1 LIRPTCKAPAAGLW
15 LLPSLALLFSL
26 TLGGCAGIDPARI
39 PAIDAGADTRLP
51 GKVVWHDLLSE
62 DPAAA
67 KRFYGGLF
75 GWTFRDVDLG
85 AGQTYSVIE
94 HDGRA
99 IGGIVDG
106 RGINDANNVSRWIPV
121 LSVADMSAAMS
132 VVRAGGGTVFQ
143 APVDIPTRGAMAVV
157 ADPQGAVLTLL
168 ESNAGDPA
176 DRPAADGDWLWNEIW
191 SSDTD
196 ASIAF
201 YERLVPEF
209 QLASARG
216 GDYRY
221 LQAEGRPRV
230 GVLPKPVARI
240 ADTWVAYV
248 KTSDPAAV
256 AAAAERLGGE
266 VLLPPRANPTGTGE
280 VAILND
286 PSGAGFLV
294 QTWDQSQSAAVRR
307 GR

>member
-132 VVRAGGGTVFQ
+132 VVRAGGGNRL
-143 APVDIPTRGAMAVV
+143 PGPRGHPDARRHGRGRGPAGRR
-157 ADPQGAVLTLL
+157 ADA
-168 ESNAGDPA
+168 AGIQRRRPR
-176 DRPAADGDWLWNEIW
+176 RPAGRRR
-191 SSDTD
+191 
-196 ASIAF
+196 
-201 YERLVPEF
+201 RLALE
-209 QLASARG
+209 
-216 GDYRY
+216 
-221 LQAEGRPRV
+221 
-230 GVLPKPVARI
+230 
-240 ADTWVAYV
+240 
-248 KTSDPAAV
+248 
-256 AAAAERLGGE
+256 
-266 VLLPPRANPTGTGE
+266 
-280 VAILND
+280 
-286 PSGAGFLV
+286 
-294 QTWDQSQSAAVRR
+294 
-307 GR
+307 